1 MRRFKNMEILD
12 YAQVWTP
19 AMMDYTYIVYIFK
32 LLFGSFRR
40 SRTMEW
46 DDFIQ
51 LSVDFLFSFD
61 QFDRVLITQEK
72 AFRQP
77 EITCQP

>member
-1 MRRFKNMEILD
+1 MKILD

-40 SRTMEW
+40 SGTAEW
-46 DDFIQ
+46 NDFIQ
-51 LSVDFLFSFD
+51 LSVDSMFGFN
-61 QFDRVLITQEK
+61 
-72 AFRQP
+72 
-77 EITCQP
+77 